1 MVATGEEVNR
11 VPDMLMRAAE
21 LHEEVV
27 KTRIDRLFTVMTPLV
42 TGLLGIVVGGLILSI
57 MSAIFSVNDLA
68 MR

>member
-1 MVATGEEVNR
+1 MIATGEEVNR